1 MEEIHTCVCFPST
14 FPHSRAYNT
23 NVLYIQQ
30 ILLIPYLDATVF
42 KLYFG
47 LRFLI
52 VYLDYLSYNK
62 FINALDCNEYLTFCI
77 FLDLCVSRNHVDV
90 YTKAY

>member
-1 MEEIHTCVCFPST
+1 MD
-14 FPHSRAYNT
+14 
-23 NVLYIQQ
+23 LYIQQ

-52 VYLDYLSYNK
+52 VYLDYLSYDK
-62 FINALDCNEYLTFCI
+62 FINVLDSCFYEL
-77 FLDLCVSRNHVDV
+77 
-90 YTKAY
+90 

>member
-1 MEEIHTCVCFPST
+1 MCVFALRSLT
-14 FPHSRAYNT
+14 LVR
-23 NVLYIQQ
+23 IQQ

-52 VYLDYLSYNK
+52 VYLDYLPYNK
-62 FINALDCNEYLTFCI
+62 FINVLDSYFYE
-77 FLDLCVSRNHVDV
+77 RN
-90 YTKAY
+90 TI